1 MAEAIGLGA
10 SVIAF
15 IGLAGQLVQGCEY
28 VRRTIDAIKEADGDV
43 RELQSE
49 VSSFELIVDSFRNVL
64 QDLENSGVQ
73 LTASGRMYAV
83 RSVLNTAHEAVQN
96 LIKFIATNK
105 FSGRKRDKLKFV
117 FLRETCAK
125 HVSRINRVKHDI
137 AITQANIILH
147 LENQK
152 LSRDQVI
159 ERDLNSL
166 ASNLGDSS
174 KIVSTIPARLDE
186 VHVAACNTK
195 EAVSVLK
202 SDLFTKIN
210 DLCNAVNA
218 ISTSKFTASATIVSE
233 TAGYVHEAV
242 QNASTANESIET
254 LKATSEGLRLLPMGM
269 PTFVKSIF
277 REVLLG
283 FHLETEHNRDFG
295 GIESI
300 QRFKPILRTGPRREV
315 VQQRILEKKYS
326 RAIGIVTVQSII
338 TTFNESDTGASN
350 IGSLTVTQTNVDLF
364 PNPELLQLGIYCSIV
379 EQGFAI
385 SSFTPEPA
393 LRVYNII
400 DSNAPI
406 VNACI
411 SGNLAE
417 VRELFI
423 NGHASPYDRLWAE
436 RSLLD
441 LTLRQI
447 IEIFKHRSIPPQ
459 RGIEGLLSVFEE
471 LVHHGLDPGVPRIK
485 EDTAGQSPLMTIA
498 TLSPTSKSD
507 TESLLHLA
515 RIIIKNSTHAPLQEH
530 GLETLDWQVQIDG
543 SKRPVYDLL
552 KTQELWPLAWPSA
565 DEVWSSY
572 RTHLTRC
579 IKRAADRNCNI
590 SRSCPGILN
599 YLHDNVHLK
608 QIMNQLNLNE
618 NILLFQDLVA
628 SIESSDMNTQ
638 FHRAIWAAFLEYF
651 EDSGVDFDNPSS
663 FFTSILPGHLYK
675 TLYNEKVYL
684 NVIFHALV
692 DYGFDEHFAADF
704 VETDYYYSLV
714 VQLHFLEKS
723 PFSSSISWELSYRIT
738 SPGIEIKYLQDLAN
752 KQWLS
757 GSRSSIVRALDDEYE
772 LASESTIVSSSSY
785 SEDDSFDEYYL
796 PSEDEEEEEEEE
808 GPPDFWEDK
817 DMFLELL
824 FAFDRSPISSPTTS
838 MEEECISL
846 PGLLE
851 DLDINTTPSHTQD
864 SYHFSNDSE
873 NESKSQFTTPTTS
886 LLDASEAPLP
896 QMPNSSNP
904 LNHTTTELVTEGETC
919 GPQVAHN
926 SFCT

>member
-10 SVIAF
+10 SEIAF

-43 RELQSE
+43 RELRSE

-64 QDLENSGVQ
+64 QDLETSGVQ
-73 LTASGRMYAV
+73 LTACGDQMHAV

-117 FLRETCAK
+117 
-125 HVSRINRVKHDI
+125 
-137 AITQANIILH
+137 H
-147 LENQK
+147 LENQR
-152 LSRDQVI
+152 LSHDQVI

-242 QNASTANESIET
+242 QNSSTANESIET

-283 FHLETEHNRDFG
+283 LHLETKHNRDFG

-300 QRFKPILRTGPRREV
+300 QRFKPTLGTESQQEV

-326 RAIGIVTVQSII
+326 RALGIVTVQSII
-338 TTFNESDTGASN
+338 TTFNESDTDASN

-364 PNPELLQLGIYCSIV
+364 PNQELLQLGIYCSIV
-379 EQGFAI
+379 EQKFAI

-393 LRVYNII
+393 
-400 DSNAPI
+400 NAPI

-411 SGNLAE
+411 SGNLAD

-447 IEIFKHRSIPPQ
+447 IEVFKHRSIPPQ
-459 RGIEGLLSVFEE
+459 RGIEGLL
-471 LVHHGLDPGVPRIK
+471 
-485 EDTAGQSPLMTIA
+485 AGQSPLMTIA

-507 TESLLHLA
+507 TESLLYLA
-515 RIIIKNSTHAPLQEH
+515 QIIIKNSTQATIQEH

-543 SKRPVYDLL
+543 SKSPVYDLL

-565 DEVWSSY
+565 DEVLSWY
-572 RTHLTRC
+572 RTRLTRC
-579 IKRAADRNCNI
+579 IKRAANRN
-590 SRSCPGILN
+590 
-599 YLHDNVHLK
+599 
-608 QIMNQLNLNE
+608 
-618 NILLFQDLVA
+618 
-628 SIESSDMNTQ
+628 
-638 FHRAIWAAFLEYF
+638 
-651 EDSGVDFDNPSS
+651 
-663 FFTSILPGHLYK
+663 
-675 TLYNEKVYL
+675 
-684 NVIFHALV
+684 
-692 DYGFDEHFAADF
+692 
-704 VETDYYYSLV
+704 
-714 VQLHFLEKS
+714 
-723 PFSSSISWELSYRIT
+723 
-738 SPGIEIKYLQDLAN
+738 
-752 KQWLS
+752 
-757 GSRSSIVRALDDEYE
+757 
-772 LASESTIVSSSSY
+772 
-785 SEDDSFDEYYL
+785 
-796 PSEDEEEEEEEE
+796 
-808 GPPDFWEDK
+808 
-817 DMFLELL
+817 
-824 FAFDRSPISSPTTS
+824 
-838 MEEECISL
+838 
-846 PGLLE
+846 
-851 DLDINTTPSHTQD
+851 
-864 SYHFSNDSE
+864 
-873 NESKSQFTTPTTS
+873 
-886 LLDASEAPLP
+886 
-896 QMPNSSNP
+896 
-904 LNHTTTELVTEGETC
+904 
-919 GPQVAHN
+919 
-926 SFCT
+926 